1 MASGSTSRYGDA
13 GAQYRLQWVPDGTGG
28 GSWVLMELK
37 VERPSR
43 RERRKGPEHKPH
55 RPVTR
60 RR

>member
-1 MASGSTSRYGDA
+1 
-13 GAQYRLQWVPDGTGG
+13 
-28 GSWVLMELK
+28 MELK

-43 RERRKGPEHKPH
+43 REQRKGPGHKPH

>member
-1 MASGSTSRYGDA
+1 MASGSTTRYGDA
-13 GAQYRLQWVPDGTGG
+13 GVVYRMQWVPSGTG

-43 RERRKGPEHKPH
+43 REQRKGPGHKPH

>member
-1 MASGSTSRYGDA
+1 MASGSESRYGDA
-13 GAQYRLQWVPDGTGG
+13 GVQYRMQWVPSGTG

-43 RERRKGPEHKPH
+43 RERRKGPEHKAH